1 MSPNIRNHSLRS
13 LLLAWVLIPL
23 MALLA
28 IAAAGAFYV
37 ARVSVTDAYDKA
49 LLDPIQAL
57 SQHIEIIHDHPVLVM
72 SPEALRSLFTH
83 AYDSVYYQIANEDG
97 KIFAGDLR
105 LPLPKFLGARPIFYT
120 ALYGGR
126 KVRVGV
132 LRVPLDNGARF
143 DNVPHFVVI
152 QIAETLIRR
161 DRNLYE
167 LLAVMIAP
175 ALIIAF
181 AAIVLVWFGI
191 GRGLTPL
198 RDLQAE
204 IAARSLQDLRPVPEE
219 HAPIEVRQV
228 IGALNNLLRGLSAAI
243 DGQQRFLANAA
254 HQLRTPLAGLQTQL
268 EIALRNDMAAELRGM
283 LGQLLDATQRAAHIA
298 NQLLALAR
306 AEPGSQYLVTH
317 HTLDLAD
324 LIESSIAFW
333 LHRAAIKKIDL
344 GFEISSAPVLAD
356 SLLIGELIA
365 NLIDNAIRYTDE
377 NGYITVRCYQDGG
390 AVLEVEDNGI
400 GIPESQ
406 RDKVFERFYR
416 VDGSPGNGCG
426 LGLAIVQEIAR
437 QHAADLRIAVP
448 DNGVGTRIIVRFP
461 KVT

>member
-1 MSPNIRNHSLRS
+1 MPTNIRNHSLRS
-13 LLLAWVLIPL
+13 LLLAWVLLPL
-23 MALLA
+23 LVLLA
-28 IAAAGAFYV
+28 IATAGAFYI
-37 ARVSVTDAYDKA
+37 ARGSVTDAYDKA

-57 SQHIEIIHDHPVLVM
+57 SQHIEIRNDRPVLVM
-72 SPEALRSLFTH
+72 SPESLRSLFTH
-83 AYDSVYYQIANEDG
+83 AYDSVYYQIANEEG
-97 KIFAGDLR
+97 AIFAGDLR
-105 LPLPKFLGARPIFYT
+105 LPLPAYLGSKPIFYT
-120 ALYGGR
+120 TRYSGR

-132 LRVPLDNGARF
+132 LRVPLDNDARF
-143 DNVPHFVVI
+143 DNVSHFVII

-181 AAIVLVWFGI
+181 AAILLVWFGI

-204 IAARSLQDLRPVPEE
+204 IAARSLLDLSPVPEE
-219 HAPIEVRQV
+219 RAPIEVRQV
-228 IGALNNLLRGLSAAI
+228 IGALNNLLLGLSASI

-268 EIALRNDMAAELRGM
+268 EIALRNNMPGELRGM
-283 LGQLLDATQRAAHIA
+283 LEQLLDATQRAAHIA

-306 AEPGSQYLVTH
+306 AEPGSQYLATKQN
-317 HTLDLAD
+317 LDLAE
-324 LIESSIAFW
+324 LIESSIALW

-344 GFEISSAPVLAD
+344 GFEISPAPLQGD

-365 NLIDNAIRYTDE
+365 NLIDNAIRYTGE

-406 RDKVFERFYR
+406 REKVLERFYR

-426 LGLAIVQEIAR
+426 LGLAIVQEIVR
-437 QHAADLRIAVP
+437 QHAAKLLITVP
-448 DNGVGTRIIVRFP
+448 DNDMGTRMIVRFP
-461 KVT
+461 KAP

>member
-1 MSPNIRNHSLRS
+1 MPPSIRNHSLRS

-23 MALLA
+23 LFLLA
-28 IAAAGAFYV
+28 IATGGAFYI

-57 SQHIEIIHDHPVLVM
+57 SQHIEIKNEHPVLVM
-72 SPEALRSLFTH
+72 SPESLRSLFTH

-97 KIFAGDLR
+97 KIFAGDLH
-105 LPLPKFLGARPIFYT
+105 LPLPAYLGAKPIFYT
-120 ALYGGR
+120 TRYSGR

-181 AAIVLVWFGI
+181 AAILLVWFGI

-204 IAARSLQDLRPVPEE
+204 IAARSLLDLSPVPEE
-219 HAPIEVRQV
+219 HAPIEVRLV
-228 IGALNNLLRGLSAAI
+228 IGALNNLLRGLSASI

-268 EIALRNDMAAELRGM
+268 EIALRNEMPVELRGM
-283 LGQLLDATQRAAHIA
+283 LEQLLDATQRAAHIA

-306 AEPGSQYLVTH
+306 AEPGSQYLVNQQN
-317 HTLDLAD
+317 LDLAQ
-324 LIESSIAFW
+324 LIESNIAFW
-333 LHRAAIKKIDL
+333 LHRAAIKNIDL
-344 GFEISSAPVLAD
+344 GFEISSAPLRGD

-365 NLIDNAIRYTDE
+365 NLVDNAIRYTGE

-400 GIPESQ
+400 GIPQSQ
-406 RDKVFERFYR
+406 REKVLERFYR

-426 LGLAIVQEIAR
+426 LGLAIVKEIVR
-437 QHAADLRIAVP
+437 QHNAELQISDP
-448 DNGVGTRIIVRFP
+448 DAGMGTRMIVRFP
-461 KVT
+461 KAN